1 MTSPQANSSQESAN
15 LKSDQDKRRQQT
27 EVLVRVA
34 LPYKNTHWFYCSKET
49 CIRFIRPFFQESI
62 RTSVHQ
68 LKLKRRIKE
77 KKCLETQ
84 QNDFSW
90 RKYTFPVR
98 VWTSTWLK
106 CFDMTS
112 RHWFTPHIPRILLF
126 CKRNSAFFLTIVWL
140 CGEGHKRSTSY
151 QTTSLQTLNCECL
164 QCVFSTDMKTSLFVC
179 VCILLLQSRANFIAE
194 IHGTIQATVCTICL

>member
-1 MTSPQANSSQESAN
+1 MHQVYQSIFSGEHKNICPP
-15 LKSDQDKRRQQT
+15 T
-27 EVLVRVA
+27 EA
-34 LPYKNTHWFYCSKET
+34 QKKN
-49 CIRFIRPFFQESI
+49 
-62 RTSVHQ
+62 
-68 LKLKRRIKE
+68 KE

-90 RKYTFPVR
+90 RKYTFLVR

-164 QCVFSTDMKTSLFVC
+164 QCVFSTDMKMSLFLCLYFIVTEQSKFYC
-179 VCILLLQSRANFIAE
+179 RNPWYNSSNCMHNLLVKGKRGYKGGYLDCTSQYVISSLNVKDKTE
-194 IHGTIQATVCTICL
+194 IERK